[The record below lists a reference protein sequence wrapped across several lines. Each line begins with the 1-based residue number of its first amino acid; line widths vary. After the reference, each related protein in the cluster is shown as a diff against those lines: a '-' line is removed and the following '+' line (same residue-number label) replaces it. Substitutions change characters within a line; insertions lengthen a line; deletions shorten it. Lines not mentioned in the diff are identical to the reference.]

1 MIYPESASEKL
12 GYQEIK
18 ELLREQCL
26 SPMGKAL
33 AAKIMPLSDLDKI
46 RKFLLQSKEMKEIL
60 EHDSPLPLDHFY
72 PLRELAEQSKVEG
85 SFLQEEAFFQ
95 MLLSLRSVFGLL
107 RYFQQRETRYPSL
120 QSLRA
125 NLHLEPELLRNIEVV
140 IDDKGQMRADASA
153 LYQRLF
159 ADITQGE
166 REVFKR
172 IDVLYKQAQKS
183 GWTAEGSLTVREG
196 RLCIPVLA
204 EHKRKIKGFVHD
216 ESSSG
221 QTVFIEPAEV
231 LELNN
236 RIRDLQFEQRREKM
250 RILIQLTQSIRPFL
264 PALLAYHKFLGQVD
278 FIRGK
283 ALLAIALE
291 AEMPRLS
298 DRAEVQLNNARHP
311 LLWLNFRKEN
321 QTVVPL
327 HIKIDAR
334 QRIVV
339 VSGPNAGGKS
349 VVLKTVGL
357 LQMMA
362 QSGLLIPADEDS
374 VSGVFKHFFADI
386 GDDQSLESDLST
398 YSAHLSKMRYFL
410 QNASPQTLILI
421 DEFGTGTD
429 PQFGG
434 PMAEAVLQVL
444 NEKDVRGVITTHYS
458 NLKIFASAT
467 PGIENASMQFDQAAM
482 QAQYILEVGKP
493 GSSYAFEIAYKI
505 GLPKKVLQ
513 LAREKVGIHQKKVDH
528 LLVDL
533 EKEKKQLQELKNTLS
548 RQEKQLRQQQE
559 ETQSLENYLETN
571 KNSILKQARLEA
583 KQILNDAN
591 KLVENTISEI
601 KSNQAEKTKTRKV
614 REKLTAAQQRNQ
626 AEAPEPTPQKPTPQ
640 VLQIG
645 DKVRLTDTG
654 TEGEV
659 IDISRDNVVL
669 AMGALRSVVK
679 RNRVERIG
687 KAGKAISRA
696 SAPGGT
702 PIETAFYPEL
712 DVRGMRTE
720 AALAAL
726 EKHFDRA
733 LMLGIPSLKI
743 IHGKGDGILR
753 KMIREYLKKYDQVQ
767 RMEDEHPDR
776 GGAGITYVYF

>member
-1 MIYPESASEKL
+1 MIYPESALEKL
-12 GYQEIK
+12 GYQDIK
-18 ELLREQCL
+18 RLLVDKCL
-26 SPMGKAL
+26 SSMGKHL
-33 AAKIMPLSDLDKI
+33 AAKIMPLYALEKI
-46 RKFLLQSKEMKEIL
+46 QKYLHQTKEMKEIL
-60 EHDSPLPLDHFY
+60 EHDAPLPLDYFY
-72 PLRELAEQSKVEG
+72 PIKDYAERTKIDG
-85 SFLQEEAFFQ
+85 GFLEEAAFYQ
-95 MLLSLRSVFGLL
+95 ILLSLRTVFGVFQYFYDRQEQYPNLQLL
-107 RYFQQRETRYPSL
+107 RASIQ
-120 QSLRA
+120 
-125 NLHLEPELLRNIEVV
+125 LEPQLLKQIEQV
-140 IDDKGQMRADASA
+140 IDDKGQMRADASP
-153 LYQRLF
+153 LYQQLF
-159 ADITQGE
+159 TDIDRGA
-166 REVFKR
+166 REVHKR
-172 IDVLYKQAQKS
+172 MDALYKQAQQA
-183 GWTAEGSLTVREG
+183 GWTAEGSLTVRDG
-196 RLCIPVLA
+196 RLCIPILA
-204 EHKRKIKGFVHD
+204 EHKRKIKGFIHD
-216 ESSSG
+216 ESATG
-221 QTVFIEPAEV
+221 QTAFIEPGEV

-236 RIRDLQFEQRREKM
+236 RIRDLEFEQRREKI
-250 RILIQLTQSIRPFL
+250 RILIQLTQSIRPYFS
-264 PALLAYHKFLGQVD
+264 ALMGYHKFLGQID

-283 ALLAIALE
+283 ALLAVELE
-291 AEMPRLS
+291 AHMPQLS
-298 DRAEVQLNNARHP
+298 TGAKVQLNNARHP
-311 LLWLNFRKEN
+311 LLLLNFRKEN

-327 HIKIDAR
+327 YIRIDQQ
-334 QRIVV
+334 QRIVL

-349 VVLKTVGL
+349 VVLKTLGL
-357 LQMMA
+357 LQLMA

-374 VSGVFKHFFADI
+374 TIGIFKRFFADI

-398 YSAHLSKMRYFL
+398 YSAHLSKMQYFL
-410 QNASPQTLILI
+410 QNATAQTLVLI

-444 NEKDVRGVITTHYS
+444 NEREVRGVMTTHYS
-458 NLKIFASAT
+458 NLKVFASAT

-533 EKEKKQLQELKNTLS
+533 EKEKRQLQELKRTLGQ
-548 RQEKQLRQQQE
+548 QELRLKQQQE
-559 ETQSLENYLETN
+559 ELQSLESYLETN

-583 KQILNDAN
+583 KEILNDAN

-601 KSNQAEKTKTRKV
+601 KSKQAEKRSTQKLRDKLKV
-614 REKLTAAQQRNQ
+614 AQQNNKV
-626 AEAPEPTPQKPTPQ
+626 ETTKPTVQ
-640 VLQIG
+640 KQAAEVLEIG
-645 DKVRLTDTG
+645 DKVRFVDTG
-654 TEGEV
+654 TEAEV
-659 IDISRDNVVL
+659 IDVSKDNVVL

-679 RNRVERIG
+679 RSRVERIG
-687 KAGKAISRA
+687 KATRI
-696 SAPGGT
+696 APQSSGRGMNPVT
-702 PIETAFYPEL
+702 ESFYPEL
-712 DVRGMRTE
+712 DVRGMRTD
-720 AALAAL
+720 AALGAL